1 MPRYPYP
8 NHLWCAVGYEE
19 ATGGTETSQYPEE
32 KKSTEIPSVVV
43 SESGR
48 AQTRRVLKPAGVA
61 RRGLHGVWEST
72 AFDSQVYKSGP

>member
-8 NHLWCAVGYEE
+8 NQFYCAVGYEE
-19 ATGGTETSQYPEE
+19 ATGGTETSQYLEE

-48 AQTRRVLKPAGVA
+48 A
-61 RRGLHGVWEST
+61 
-72 AFDSQVYKSGP
+72 